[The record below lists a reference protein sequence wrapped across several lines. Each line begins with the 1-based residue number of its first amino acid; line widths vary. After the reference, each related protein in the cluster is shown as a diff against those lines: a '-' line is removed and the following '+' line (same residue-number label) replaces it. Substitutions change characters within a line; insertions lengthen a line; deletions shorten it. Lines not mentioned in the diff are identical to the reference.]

1 MIWIGTSGWVYAH
14 WAGRFYPTDLPM
26 HDWLPY
32 YAQHFSTVEINRSF
46 YRLPTYE
53 QFHAWAEQTASHPG
67 FLFAVKA
74 SRYITHMKKLN
85 DPQEAIT
92 RLIASASGL
101 GERLGPFLYQLP
113 PNWRANPQRLEQF
126 ITRLPHAQ
134 QAAFEFRDPSW
145 FQSGTFATLSQI
157 LNAAGCAL
165 VIAIGGSCPTPLD
178 APFIGPFR
186 YLRFHH
192 GAQGIG
198 LSDDELAF
206 WAKRLSV
213 DAAEGREVYVYFN
226 NDAEGYAIRDALRLH
241 ELLGTASKPTF
252 YGFAK

>member
-1 MIWIGTSGWVYAH
+1 MIWIGTSGWVYPH
-14 WAGRFYPTDLPM
+14 WAGRFYPPDLPTQE
-26 HDWLPY
+26 WLPY
-32 YAQHFSTVEINRSF
+32 YAQHFPTVEINRSF

-53 QFHAWAEQTASHPG
+53 QFHAWAEQIASHPG

-74 SRYITHMKKLN
+74 SRYITHMKKLK
-85 DPQEAIT
+85 DPQEALT
-92 RLIASASGL
+92 RLVTSARGL
-101 GERLGPFLYQLP
+101 GEHLGPFLYQLP

-126 ITRLPHAQ
+126 ITQLPRAQ

-145 FQSGTFATLSQI
+145 FQPETFATLSQI

-165 VIAIGGSCPTPLD
+165 VIAIGGPCPTPLD
-178 APFIGPFR
+178 APCIGPFR

-192 GAQGIG
+192 GAHGIG

-213 DAAEGREVYVYFN
+213 DAAEGRQAYVYFN
-226 NDAEGYAIRDALRLH
+226 NDAEGYAVHDALRLH
-241 ELLGTASKPTF
+241 ELLGNAARTNSL
-252 YGFAK
+252 

>member
-1 MIWIGTSGWVYAH
+1 MIWIGTSGWVYPH
-14 WAGRFYPTDLPM
+14 WAGRFYPPDLPM

-32 YAQHFSTVEINRSF
+32 YAERFPTVEINRSF

-53 QFHAWAEQTASHPG
+53 QFHAWAVQTASHPG

-74 SRYITHMKKLN
+74 SRYITHIKKLK

-92 RLIASASGL
+92 RLVTSARGL
-101 GERLGPFLYQLP
+101 GEHLGPFLYQLP

-126 ITRLPHAQ
+126 ITQLPHAQ

-145 FQSGTFATLSQI
+145 FQPETFATLTQI

-165 VIAIGGSCPTPLD
+165 VIAIGGPCPTPLE
-178 APFIGPFR
+178 APLIGLFR

-192 GAQGIG
+192 GAYGIG

-213 DAAEGREVYVYFN
+213 DAAEGRQAYVYFN
-226 NDAEGYAIRDALRLH
+226 NDAEGYAVRDALRLR
-241 ELLGTASKPTF
+241 ELLGTAARTNSL
-252 YGFAK
+252 